1 MQPIQALAL
10 LLAFA
15 PQQTPTAIPTQPP
28 VMAAPPL
35 APLPSDTL
43 DNGPC
48 LDSPRAVPL
57 DLQAP
62 VTVGN
67 QIVRIDKVVSTD
79 SMMPGEVIGYLY
91 TLQDGTT
98 WLGQRTPDYMSA
110 ADSRAINLVLA
121 ASRLPADTEIAFPP
135 QMRYGVATHYRQF
148 FPVQIQASALPALRV
163 RIDPCV
169 AWPSGRQ
176 LPDPRL

>member
-135 QMRYGVATHYRQF
+135 QMRYGSRYGWFTGG
-148 FPVQIQASALPALRV
+148 
-163 RIDPCV
+163 
-169 AWPSGRQ
+169 AWSGGNGCG
-176 LPDPRL
+176 